1 MYALGVLTILLRAPS
16 RRAYNMSHYK
26 QLPSYFLFLART
38 NFAPQRTLAGL
49 PPAATAANTIIIRH
63 APRLQGKTVNRL
75 LQPQRKF
82 SNVASAHHFLCLLG
96 SDLHDR
102 LGGLATER

>member
-1 MYALGVLTILLRAPS
+1 
-16 RRAYNMSHYK
+16 MSHYK
-26 QLPSYFLFLART
+26 KLPFEFPFPGADQFRPTKDTCRS
-38 NFAPQRTLAGL
+38 PAGRDCGD
-49 PPAATAANTIIIRH
+49 TIIIRH

-96 SDLHDR
+96 SDLP
-102 LGGLATER
+102 